1 MNLTNIKNSNVQNI
15 TSVECFNQ
23 LSEISNSYLIDV
35 RTKPEWEFIGIPNL
49 SSINKKTILIS
60 WHVYPDMKINSLFEN
75 QIIESKIKKHDKLF
89 LICRSGQRSFY
100 AAKFLNLCGY
110 NYCYNVSDGF
120 EGGKNSLNQ
129 RSTINGWKYNN
140 LSWKQ

>member
-1 MNLTNIKNSNVQNI
+1 MNLTKIKDSDVHNI

-35 RTKPEWEFIGIPNL
+35 MTKPEWEFICIPNL

-60 WHVYPDMKINSLFEN
+60 WHVYPQMKINSFFEN
-75 QIIESKIKKHDKLF
+75 QIIELSIKKNDKLF
-89 LICRSGQRSFY
+89 CICRSGGRSFH
-100 AAKFLNLCGY
+100 AANFLIHTGF

-120 EGGKNSLNQ
+120 EGDKNKLNQ
-129 RSTINGWKYNN
+129 R
-140 LSWKQ
+140 

>member
-60 WHVYPDMKINSLFEN
+60 WHVYPLLKINSFFEN
-75 QIIESKIKKHDKLF
+75 KIIELNIKKNDKLF
-89 LICRSGQRSFY
+89 FICRSGGRSFH
-100 AAKFLNLCGY
+100 AAKFLFHSGF

-120 EGGKNSLNQ
+120 EGDKNILNQ
-129 RSTINGWKYNN
+129 RSTINGWKFNN
-140 LSWKQ
+140 LPWEQ